1 MNTPKELNARDTTP
15 VSVRREYEKPE
26 VVFETPLEMM
36 AGICDQTYANG
47 KADAGCGTPNS

>member
-26 VVFETPLEMM
+26 VMFETPLEAM
-36 AGICDQTYANG
+36 ADVCLEPMG
-47 KADAGCGTPNS
+47 KATAPAPCSSAYS